1 MMRGLRAAMTVITV
15 ALVTTALPVAAV
27 PVAAQASERSGR
39 PSLGLESLAGSK
51 IFGKVVVGETN
62 MPAATA
68 RVRVLL
74 ANRTIAES
82 SVRNDGRFIIS
93 VPRAS
98 SGRFVIAIDG
108 GARFGSGFLRK
119 NGRLTPTLAQAGRFG
134 VGNVGEVEVP
144 ARFISGTVVSSYSSS
159 AIAGVVVSARYVS
172 APSRVI
178 RSTTTGANGTF
189 SLPWPS
195 TAPRVALYVDGSA
208 VGRESGWRSC
218 GGKLEERWR
227 DVECDTTPGPIG
239 WIWLDWL
246 DDDED
251 D

>member
-1 MMRGLRAAMTVITV
+1 MRRGIRSALMLLTV
-15 ALVTTALPVAAV
+15 ALTATAL

-39 PSLGLESLAGSK
+39 PTFGSESLTGSK
-51 IFGKVVVGETN
+51 IFGKLVVGDSN
-62 MPAATA
+62 MPASTA

-93 VPRAS
+93 VPKAS

-108 GARFGSGFLRK
+108 GARFGSGYLRK
-119 NGRLTPTLAQAGRFG
+119 NGRLTPALAQAGRFE
-134 VGNVGEVEVP
+134 VGNVGEVAVP

-178 RSTTTGANGTF
+178 QSTTTGASGNFT
-189 SLPWPS
+189 LPWPG

-218 GGKLEERWR
+218 GGKLEKRWR
-227 DVECDTTPGPIG
+227 DVECDTTPGPID
-239 WIWLDWL
+239 WIWLEW
-246 DDDED
+246 ED